1 MQSTNGLMAKGVC
14 KCVSKKA
21 SLPSA
26 EQQLPCEEE
35 ELLKMWRS
43 SSCRKCAVEEQDAL
57 LPCEEEELPCEEEEL
72 PCEKQQLPKV
82 CSRGTRCLTA
92 KCGET
97 SCLPGE
103 AFFTPVTSHRILA
116 K

>member
-26 EQQLPCEEE
+26 EQQ
-35 ELLKMWRS
+35 
-43 SSCRKCAVEEQDAL
+43 
-57 LPCEEEELPCEEEEL
+57 LPCEEEEL

-103 AFFTPVTSHRILA
+103 AFFTPVTSHQILA
-116 K
+116 SSHQIIHCSTPGMYRKFQVLLRLVGC

>member
-35 ELLKMWRS
+35 EL
-43 SSCRKCAVEEQDAL
+43 
-57 LPCEEEELPCEEEEL
+57 

-92 KCGET
+92 
-97 SCLPGE
+97 L
-103 AFFTPVTSHRILA
+103 
-116 K
+116 